1 MMDILS
7 PRHLPT
13 LRRLAEGRLLLAF
26 DYDGVLAPL
35 ARTPQGARMRPA
47 TKKLLARAAERY
59 PVAVVS
65 GRAWKDAAEF
75 VAGVP
80 ATVVGNHGFEHGCAR
95 EVPKAVVAR
104 VRRWVRQLEVPLAG
118 VDGCFVEDK
127 VSTLSIHYGLK
138 RQWRRAEEAVHAAA
152 AALEGARLVHGKHVL
167 NCVPA
172 SFPNKGDAVLRLL
185 KETGSA
191 QAIFCGDDVTDED
204 VFALGPPRVEGVRVG
219 PGASRA
225 RWRLR
230 SQEDMDA
237 FLTTL
242 LALRA
247 PARAAPRRRTLVGP
261 AA

>member
-1 MMDILS
+1 MLDILAS
-7 PRHLPT
+7 RHLPE
-13 LRRLAEGRLLLAF
+13 LRRLAEGRLLVAF
-26 DYDGVLAPL
+26 DYDGCLAPL
-35 ARTPQGARMRPA
+35 ARTPQGAHMRPG
-47 TKKLLARAAERY
+47 TKRLLAALAERY

-65 GRAWKDAAEF
+65 GRAWKDAAAF
-75 VAGVP
+75 VSGAC

-95 EVPKAVVAR
+95 EVPRATVAR
-104 VRRWVRQLEVPLAG
+104 VRRWVGALEAALEG
-118 VDGCFVEDK
+118 VDGYFIEDK

-138 RQWRRAEEAVHAAA
+138 RQWRRVEEAVHAAA
-152 AALEGARLVHGKHVL
+152 AGLDGARLVHGKHVL

-172 SFPNKGDAVLRLL
+172 SFPNKGDAVRRLL

-219 PGASRA
+219 PGASKA

-237 FLTTL
+237 LLSTL
-242 LALRA
+242 LELRA
-247 PARAAPRRRTLVGP
+247 PARAGRR
-261 AA
+261 AAGQR